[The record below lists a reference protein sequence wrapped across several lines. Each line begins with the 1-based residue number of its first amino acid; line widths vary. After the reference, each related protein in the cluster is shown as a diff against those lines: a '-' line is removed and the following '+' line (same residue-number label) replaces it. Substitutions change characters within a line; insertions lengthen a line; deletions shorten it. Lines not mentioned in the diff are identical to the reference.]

1 MASSKVMASTA
12 STNSDLPRQS
22 SICSLTIAEL
32 QSDQNKNFGSM
43 NMDDLLKN
51 IYGDNLSPESFS
63 TAAGNNGDG
72 GGGGVGGVDEGGSL
86 SRQESFSLP
95 RQGSFSLP
103 RQGSFSLSR
112 QGSFSL
118 PKSVGNK
125 TVDEVWKEIVAG
137 NDQRRVGAGE
147 ALEEMTL
154 EDFLAK
160 AGAVREEDVRV
171 QVMGGAGSYGVDAMM
186 NGQFQ
191 APQMQAQGV
200 DGAMVA
206 FGNGVD
212 GRVTGAGRGK
222 RRAVE
227 EPVDKATQQRQRRMI
242 KNRESAARSRERKQ
256 AYTVEL
262 ESLVTH
268 LEEENARLLR
278 EELMENLIPVVEK
291 RRPPRVLRR
300 VQSVQW

>member
-86 SRQESFSLP
+86 S
-95 RQGSFSLP
+95 

-206 FGNGVD
+206 FGNGID

-256 AYTVEL
+256 VNFPFHFL
-262 ESLVTH
+262 LFLVW
-268 LEEENARLLR
+268 
-278 EELMENLIPVVEK
+278 LMRK
-291 RRPPRVLRR
+291 RRKGYKMNLVAYYLLFIGIRIELKQVLFLLYAELFAKIYY
-300 VQSVQW
+300 

>member
-12 STNSDLPRQS
+12 STNPDLPRQS

-86 SRQESFSLP
+86 S
-95 RQGSFSLP
+95 

-206 FGNGVD
+206 FGNGID

-278 EELMENLIPVVEK
+278 EEAEQSKERYKQLMENLVPVGEK

-300 VQSVQW
+300 VQSVLW

>member
-1 MASSKVMASTA
+1 
-12 STNSDLPRQS
+12 
-22 SICSLTIAEL
+22 
-32 QSDQNKNFGSM
+32 
-43 NMDDLLKN
+43 MDDLLKN

-86 SRQESFSLP
+86 S
-95 RQGSFSLP
+95 

-206 FGNGVD
+206 FGNGID

-278 EELMENLIPVVEK
+278 EEAEQSKERYKQLMENLIPVGEK

-300 VQSVQW
+300 VQSVLW